1 MGAKPM
7 ATTEAQLATTA
18 TVNGSGP
25 AASTVLPAMHVLVL
39 GLSVGVVAQG
49 GYRGPG
55 RLVLVAAVG
64 AAGVLALA
72 GVRLRADE
80 LRSPLVLAAGG
91 LAAWALVRG
100 AASSQHLSGGPLAL
114 LLAGVVAVV
123 LVVARLQPRQR
134 HELVRGLTVLGVVV
148 AATGWIGVIWHREP
162 WGLSNDGVWRAASSL
177 TYANAAAAVLVPLLL
192 LSVGRLV
199 ARPRDGGLAVA
210 TVAML
215 VGAVATMS
223 RAGAVS
229 LGCGALVLVVLAGP
243 RRVLSAAAAPLLG
256 AAIAVAGMSG
266 SLPLG
271 SAPGRPVAVVAMA
284 AGLCGA
290 AAATRLHAVAKVTVL
305 AAVLGLGVAALVGLH
320 GQWSSLSA
328 VLAVRVEAGSSPRV
342 QVAEAALNLVGEHP
356 VAGVGPAASPVTW
369 PGANG
374 SVQAMRYLH
383 DEYLEVLLALG
394 VPGLA
399 VLLAL
404 LAAAAA
410 TLRRAHRQMPDKA
423 VATAVSAA
431 LAAAAVH
438 AAFDFVWHVPVVPLL
453 LAALLGLVTERP
465 SARTGPSPGDR
476 PRQTREVE

>member
-1 MGAKPM
+1 M
-7 ATTEAQLATTA
+7 ATTEAELATTR

-25 AASTVLPAMHVLVL
+25 TASAVLSAMHVLVL
-39 GLSVGVVAQG
+39 GLSAGVVAQG

-55 RLVLVAAVG
+55 RLVLVVAVG

-72 GVRLRADE
+72 GVRLRSAE
-80 LRSPLVLAAGG
+80 LRSPIVLTAGG

-100 AASSQHLSGGPLAL
+100 AASSQRLSGGPLAL
-114 LLAGVVAVV
+114 LLVGVVAVV
-123 LVVARLQPRQR
+123 LVVARLGPRQR
-134 HELVRGLTVLGVVV
+134 HELARGLTLLGLVV
-148 AATGWIGVIWHREP
+148 AATGWIGVVWHREP
-162 WGLSNDGVWRAASSL
+162 WGLSNDEVWRAASSL

-192 LSVGRLV
+192 LSVGRQM

-210 TVAML
+210 TAAML
-215 VGAVATMS
+215 VGAAATLS

-256 AAIAVAGMSG
+256 AAIAVAGLSG

-284 AGLCGA
+284 VGLCGA
-290 AAATRLHAVAKVTVL
+290 AAATRLHAPAKAWVL
-305 AAVLGLGVAALVGLH
+305 AAVLGLGLAALAGVH
-320 GQWSSLSA
+320 GQWSSVSA

-342 QVAEAALNLVGEHP
+342 HVAEAALKLVAEHP

-369 PGANG
+369 PGPDG

-394 VPGLA
+394 APGLA
-399 VLLAL
+399 LLLAL

-410 TLRRAHRQMPDKA
+410 TLRRAHKRLPDNEIAAA
-423 VATAVSAA
+423 VCAA
-431 LAAAAVH
+431 LAAASVH

-453 LAALLGLVTERP
+453 LAALLALVIDRP
-465 SARTGPSPGDR
+465 SARTGPSSGDR
-476 PRQTREVE
+476 PRPT

>member
-1 MGAKPM
+1 M
-7 ATTEAQLATTA
+7 ATTEAELATTG

-25 AASTVLPAMHVLVL
+25 TASAVLSAMHVLVL
-39 GLSVGVVAQG
+39 GLSAGVVAQG

-55 RLVLVAAVG
+55 RLVLVVAVG

-72 GVRLRADE
+72 GVRLRSAE
-80 LRSPLVLAAGG
+80 LRSPIVLTAGG

-100 AASSQHLSGGPLAL
+100 AASSQRLSGGPLAL
-114 LLAGVVAVV
+114 LLVGVVAVV
-123 LVVARLQPRQR
+123 LVVARLGPRQR
-134 HELVRGLTVLGVVV
+134 HELARGLTLLGVVV
-148 AATGWIGVIWHREP
+148 AATGWIGVVWHHEP
-162 WGLSNDGVWRAASSL
+162 WGLSNDEVWRAASSL

-192 LSVGRLV
+192 LSVGRQM

-210 TVAML
+210 TAAML
-215 VGAVATMS
+215 VGAAATLS

-256 AAIAVAGMSG
+256 AAIAVAGLSG

-284 AGLCGA
+284 VGLCGA
-290 AAATRLHAVAKVTVL
+290 AAATRLHAPAKAWAL
-305 AAVLGLGVAALVGLH
+305 AAVLGLGLAALAGVH
-320 GQWSSLSA
+320 GQWSSVSA

-342 QVAEAALNLVGEHP
+342 HVAEAALQLVAEHP

-369 PGANG
+369 PGADG

-394 VPGLA
+394 APGLA
-399 VLLAL
+399 LLLAL

-410 TLRRAHRQMPDKA
+410 TLRRAHKRLPDKA
-423 VATAVSAA
+423 IASAVSAA
-431 LAAAAVH
+431 LAAASVH

-453 LAALLGLVTERP
+453 LAALLGLVIDRP
-465 SARTGPSPGDR
+465 SARTGPSSGDR
-476 PRQTREVE
+476 PRPT